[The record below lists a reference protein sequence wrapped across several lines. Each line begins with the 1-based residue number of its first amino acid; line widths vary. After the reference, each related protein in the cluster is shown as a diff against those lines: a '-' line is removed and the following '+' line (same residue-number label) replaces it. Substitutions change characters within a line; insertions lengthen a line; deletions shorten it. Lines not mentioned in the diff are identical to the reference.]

1 MAETFTLNVYQDGKQ
16 VGTGDSTKVHVDLE
30 PKEYPSG
37 TFKGELVD
45 SAGTKS
51 AQFDFPAVTVAAPE
65 TATAPTE
72 TTTPSFDPAGDT
84 KPTDANTVDEI
95 TSWLD
100 AHTIDH
106 TGKTLKADLLA
117 LVPTA

>member
-1 MAETFTLNVYQDGKQ
+1 MAETYTLNVYQDGKQ
-16 VGTGDSTKVHVDLE
+16 VGTGDSAKVHVDLE
-30 PKEYPSG
+30 PKEYPAG

-51 AQFDFPAVTVAAPE
+51 AQFGFPAVTVAAPE
-65 TATAPTE
+65 TEP
-72 TTTPSFDPAGDT
+72 TTPAFDPAGDT
-84 KPTDANTVDEI
+84 KPTDSNTIDEI
-95 TSWLD
+95 TAWLD
-100 AHTIDH
+100 AHSIDH

>member
-1 MAETFTLNVYQDGKQ
+1 MAETYTLNVYQDGKQ
-16 VGTGDSTKVHVDLE
+16 IGTGDSTKVHVDLE
-30 PKEYPSG
+30 PKEYPAG

-45 SAGTKS
+45 STGAKS
-51 AQFDFPAVTVAAPE
+51 TQFDFPAVTVVAPE
-65 TATAPTE
+65 TAAPTE
-72 TTTPSFDPAGDT
+72 TTATFDPAGDT